1 VAIDLC
7 NYTFKSSNFTSPNA
21 GEKVIFTGAVHGNEI
36 CGTQAILRLMR
47 EMEAGEIR
55 LVAGSVSFV
64 PVCNPLAYALG
75 QREGERNLNRRLRAT
90 TQITQFEDAVA
101 NWLCPLL
108 AQHDT
113 LVDMH
118 SFRGTG
124 RAFVMVGPDN
134 NQGHIEAFALADKE
148 RSLALRLG
156 MTRFVD
162 GWLSTYAIGVQ
173 KRQAR
178 YATQPDL
185 AAQLDLDP
193 DLDPDY
199 GVGTTETM
207 RALGGCALTLECGQ
221 HQDPMASE
229 VAYQAMLSTLRH
241 FGMITGATLPEAPI
255 AQREALRLVE
265 VVDKTHTDDRFSR
278 AWASFDQVKQGEEI
292 GKRADGSVVVAE
304 FDAAIV
310 FPDAAAKA
318 GEEWFYLAR
327 QNNRFM

>member
-1 VAIDLC
+1 MAIDLSH
-7 NYTFKSSNFTSPNA
+7 YVFKSSNFTSPIA

-47 EMEAGEIR
+47 EMETGEIR
-55 LVAGSVSFV
+55 LLAGSVTLV
-64 PVCNPLAYALG
+64 PVCNSLAYALG
-75 QREGERNLNRRLRAT
+75 QREGERNLNRRLRPT

-108 AQHDT
+108 GQHDT
-113 LVDMH
+113 LLDLH

-134 NQGHIEAFALADKE
+134 NQGQIEAFALAEKE
-148 RSLALRLG
+148 RGLALRLG
-156 MTRFVD
+156 VTRFVD
-162 GWLSTYAIGVQ
+162 GWLSTYALGVQ

-178 YATQPDL
+178 YATQPEL

-193 DLDPDY
+193 NY

-241 FGMITGATLPEAPI
+241 FGMIAGSALAEAPI

-265 VVDKTHTDDRFSR
+265 VVDKTHTDDSFSR

-310 FPDAAAKA
+310 FPDVAAKA

-327 QNNRFM
+327 QNNRFL

>member
-1 VAIDLC
+1 MAIDLSH
-7 NYTFKSSNFTSPNA
+7 YVFKSSNFTSPVT

-36 CGTQAILRLMR
+36 CGTQAILRLIR

-55 LVAGSVSFV
+55 LLAGSVTLV

-75 QREGERNLNRRLRAT
+75 QREGERNLNRRLRPT

-113 LVDMH
+113 LLDLH
-118 SFRGTG
+118 SFRGAG

-134 NQGHIEAFALADKE
+134 NQGQIEAFALAEKE

-156 MTRFVD
+156 VTRFVD
-162 GWLSTYAIGVQ
+162 GWLSTYALGVQ
-173 KRQAR
+173 KRQVR
-178 YATQPDL
+178 YATQPEL

-193 DLDPDY
+193 IY

-241 FGMITGATLPEAPI
+241 FGMITGSALPEAPI
-255 AQREALRLVE
+255 TQREALRLVE
-265 VVDKTHTDDRFSR
+265 VVDKIHADDSFCRT
-278 AWASFDQVKQGEEI
+278 WASFDQVKQGEEI

-310 FPDAAAKA
+310 FPDVAAKA

-327 QNNRFM
+327 RNNRFM

>member
-1 VAIDLC
+1 MAIDLSH
-7 NYTFKSSNFTSPNA
+7 YVFKSSNFTSPVT

-55 LVAGSVSFV
+55 LLAGSVTLV

-75 QREGERNLNRRLRAT
+75 QREGERNLNRRLRPT

-113 LVDMH
+113 LLDLH
-118 SFRGTG
+118 SFRGAG

-134 NQGHIEAFALADKE
+134 NQGQIEAFTLAEKE

-156 MTRFVD
+156 VTRFVD
-162 GWLSTYAIGVQ
+162 GWLSTYALGVQ

-178 YATQPDL
+178 YATQPEL

-193 DLDPDY
+193 NY

-241 FGMITGATLPEAPI
+241 FGMITGSALPEAPTT
-255 AQREALRLVE
+255 QREALRLVE
-265 VVDKTHTDDRFSR
+265 VVDKTHADDSFSR
-278 AWASFDQVKQGEEI
+278 TWASFDQVKQGEEI
-292 GKRADGSVVVAE
+292 GKRADGRVVVAE

-310 FPDAAAKA
+310 FPDVAAKA

-327 QNNRFM
+327 RNNRFM

>member
-1 VAIDLC
+1 MAIDLSH
-7 NYTFKSSNFTSPNA
+7 YVFKSSNFTSPVA

-36 CGTQAILRLMR
+36 CGTQAILRLIR
-47 EMEAGEIR
+47 EMETGEIR
-55 LVAGSVSFV
+55 LLAGSVTLV

-75 QREGERNLNRRLRAT
+75 QREGERNLNRRLRPT

-113 LVDMH
+113 LLDLH
-118 SFRGTG
+118 SFRGAG

-134 NQGHIEAFALADKE
+134 NQGQIEAFALAEKE

-156 MTRFVD
+156 VTRFVD
-162 GWLSTYAIGVQ
+162 GWLNTYALGVQ

-178 YATQPDL
+178 YATKPEL

-193 DLDPDY
+193 NY

-241 FGMITGATLPEAPI
+241 FGMITGSALPEVPTT
-255 AQREALRLVE
+255 QRQALRLVE
-265 VVDKTHTDDRFSR
+265 VVDKTHTDDSFSR
-278 AWASFDQVKQGEEI
+278 TWASFDQIKQGEEI
-292 GKRADGSVVVAE
+292 GMRADGSVVVAE

-310 FPDAAAKA
+310 FPDVAAKA

>member
-1 VAIDLC
+1 MAIDLSH
-7 NYTFKSSNFTSPNA
+7 YVFKSSNFTSPVA

-55 LVAGSVSFV
+55 LLAGSVTLV

-75 QREGERNLNRRLRAT
+75 QREGERNLNRRLCPT

-113 LVDMH
+113 LLDLH
-118 SFRGTG
+118 SFRGAG

-134 NQGHIEAFALADKE
+134 NQGQIEAFTLADKE

-156 MTRFVD
+156 VTRFVD
-162 GWLSTYAIGVQ
+162 GWLSTYAVGAQ

-178 YATQPDL
+178 YATQPEL
-185 AAQLDLDP
+185 AAQL

-241 FGMITGATLPEAPI
+241 FRMITGSALPEAPTT
-255 AQREALRLVE
+255 QREALRLVE
-265 VVDKTHTDDRFSR
+265 VVDKTHTDDSFSR
-278 AWASFDQVKQGEEI
+278 AWTSFDQVKQGEEI
-292 GKRADGSVVVAE
+292 GKRADGRVVVAE

-327 QNNRFM
+327 RNNRFL

>member
-1 VAIDLC
+1 MAIDLSH
-7 NYTFKSSNFTSPNA
+7 YVFKSSNFTSPVA

-36 CGTQAILRLMR
+36 CGTQAILRLIR
-47 EMEAGEIR
+47 EMETGEIR
-55 LVAGSVSFV
+55 LLAGSVTLV

-75 QREGERNLNRRLRAT
+75 QREGERNLNRRLRPT

-113 LVDMH
+113 LLDLH
-118 SFRGTG
+118 SFRGAG

-134 NQGHIEAFALADKE
+134 NQGQIEAFALAEKE

-156 MTRFVD
+156 VTRFVD
-162 GWLSTYAIGVQ
+162 GWLNTYALGVQ

-178 YATQPDL
+178 YATKPEL

-193 DLDPDY
+193 NY

-241 FGMITGATLPEAPI
+241 FGMITGSALPEVPTT
-255 AQREALRLVE
+255 QRQALRLVE
-265 VVDKTHTDDRFSR
+265 VVDKTHTDDSFSR
-278 AWASFDQVKQGEEI
+278 TWTSFDQVKQGEEI

-310 FPDAAAKA
+310 FPDVAAKA

>member
-1 VAIDLC
+1 MAIDLSH
-7 NYTFKSSNFTSPNA
+7 YVFKSSNFTSPIA

-47 EMEAGEIR
+47 EMETGEIR
-55 LVAGSVSFV
+55 LLAGGVTLV

-75 QREGERNLNRRLRAT
+75 QREGERNLNRRLRPT

-113 LVDMH
+113 LVDLH
-118 SFRGTG
+118 SFRGAG

-134 NQGHIEAFALADKE
+134 NQGQIEAFALAEEE

-156 MTRFVD
+156 VTRFVD
-162 GWLSTYAIGVQ
+162 GWLSTYALGVQ

-178 YATQPDL
+178 YATQPEL

-193 DLDPDY
+193 NY

-241 FGMITGATLPEAPI
+241 FGMITGSALQEAPTT
-255 AQREALRLVE
+255 QREALRLVE
-265 VVDKTHTDDRFSR
+265 VVDKIHADDSFSR
-278 AWASFDQVKQGEEI
+278 TWASFDQVKQGEEI
-292 GKRADGSVVVAE
+292 GKRADGRVVVAE

-310 FPDAAAKA
+310 FPDVAAKA

>member
-1 VAIDLC
+1 MAIDLFH
-7 NYTFKSSNFTSPNA
+7 YVFKSSNFTSPIA

-47 EMEAGEIR
+47 EMETGEIR
-55 LVAGSVSFV
+55 LLAGSVTLV
-64 PVCNPLAYALG
+64 PVCNSLAYALG
-75 QREGERNLNRRLRAT
+75 QREGERNLNRRLRPT

-113 LVDMH
+113 LVDLH
-118 SFRGTG
+118 SFRGAG

-134 NQGHIEAFALADKE
+134 NQGQIEAFALAEKE

-156 MTRFVD
+156 VTRFVD
-162 GWLSTYAIGVQ
+162 GWLSTYALGVQ

-178 YATQPDL
+178 YATQPEL

-193 DLDPDY
+193 NY

-241 FGMITGATLPEAPI
+241 FGMIIGTALPEAPI

-265 VVDKTHTDDRFSR
+265 VVDKTHTDDSFSR
-278 AWASFDQVKQGEEI
+278 TWASFDQIKQGEEI
-292 GKRADGSVVVAE
+292 GKRADRRVVVAE

-310 FPDAAAKA
+310 FPDVAAKA